1 MENTDME
8 NKFNE
13 ACAGMELKDCRDL
26 RPGVMAAIRGGAAAR
41 TYRRPLWAA
50 GFAAAAVVL
59 MLAIPGATQS
69 IVNGIKRLFS
79 SEYAVKIG
87 DQPEV
92 GGTLISAD
100 GELKEIKAGDM
111 LLQVRVTSLDEKMA
125 KVQLILS
132 YERSGPGG
140 VERKIFSKP
149 TIVAM
154 KGKQFEM
161 MVSNNLGV
169 PVYKF
174 RMTPVEKGAAEYSGR
189 LVPLSS
195 GGQ

>member
-1 MENTDME
+1 
-8 NKFNE
+8 
-13 ACAGMELKDCRDL
+13 
-26 RPGVMAAIRGGAAAR
+26 
-41 TYRRPLWAA
+41 
-50 GFAAAAVVL
+50 
-59 MLAIPGATQS
+59 
-69 IVNGIKRLFS
+69 
-79 SEYAVKIG
+79 
-87 DQPEV
+87 
-92 GGTLISAD
+92 
-100 GELKEIKAGDM
+100 
-111 LLQVRVTSLDEKMA
+111 
-125 KVQLILS
+125 
-132 YERSGPGG
+132 